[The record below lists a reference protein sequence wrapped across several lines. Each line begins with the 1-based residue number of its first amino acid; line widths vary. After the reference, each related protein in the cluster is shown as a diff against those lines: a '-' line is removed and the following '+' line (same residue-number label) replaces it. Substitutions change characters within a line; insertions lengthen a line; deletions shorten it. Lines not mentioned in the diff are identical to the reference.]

1 MNFEKRKI
9 LLKVNAGSQFGYCAL
24 TWMFDSRKT
33 NSKKKK
39 KNHIHERAFP
49 TVYKNS
55 Y

>member
-1 MNFEKRKI
+1 MPDHNWDTAHKHGCSIVERQIQK
-9 LLKVNAGSQFGYCAL
+9 
-24 TWMFDSRKT
+24 
-33 NSKKKK
+33 KKKK

>member
-39 KNHIHERAFP
+39 K
-49 TVYKNS
+49 KS
-55 Y
+55 YS